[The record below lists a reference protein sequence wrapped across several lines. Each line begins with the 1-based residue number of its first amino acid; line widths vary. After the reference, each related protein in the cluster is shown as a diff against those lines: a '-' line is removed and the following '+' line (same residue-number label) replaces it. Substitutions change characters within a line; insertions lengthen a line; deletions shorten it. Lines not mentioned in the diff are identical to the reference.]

1 MLLQLEYESK
11 CLPVME
17 LFRFDGDP
25 CKWPDFIQNFK
36 NRVHD
41 KRSFTDDIR
50 MERLLSVLDG
60 EAKRTVTSI
69 GRSGLFYA
77 TAMKTLKS
85 NFGNPMVVS
94 FLKLKSVLDLPQ
106 ITNENRAGL
115 RAFHQQLKSVI
126 TWLNSMGDTS
136 AINSI
141 ENTTKAIARIPRY
154 LRSKFFRDF
163 KDAKLNNQ
171 SLNLTTFEIWL
182 GNKVAELFN
191 PISAIIDHQ
200 EKQRKDFHKDAHRLE
215 RDIRNPH
222 RTFLA
227 LAEGTSNY
235 HSNILRCWLCSKDHK
250 IAECNQFVTLSVDER
265 LRLVKINKLCFN
277 CLSNSHMIN
286 NCKSKVFCRVDN
298 CKKRHHTL
306 LHPANECDNSNSSSN
321 DTTQNYQTN
330 QHATIGLNDQTS
342 ESPQQSEAAVN
353 TQLGAKH
360 TFLQIIPVK
369 LSNGHTFIETNALLD
384 CGSDTTL
391 LRKDIAQRLN
401 LKGKQE
407 KLSVTSALSRSHNIH
422 SAAASFDISSRSV
435 SGSTQISAWIAH
447 NLKIPI

>member
-1 MLLQLEYESK
+1 MNCKPPIQLVKTVDLGLYYSYFFPKSSNDQVQMNNIRETTYSTPHTQYPDMKFVRPETPNPKNFDSSVSIHPNNCIDDFIDRLVEGKETVLPERDPDISASMLLQLEYESK

-60 EAKRTVTSI
+60 EAKRTVTTI

-141 ENTTKAIARIPRY
+141 ENTTKAITRLPRY
-154 LRSKFFRDF
+154 LRSKFYRDF

-171 SLNLTTFEIWL
+171 SLNLTKFEI
-182 GNKVAELFN
+182 
-191 PISAIIDHQ
+191 
-200 EKQRKDFHKDAHRLE
+200 
-215 RDIRNPH
+215 
-222 RTFLA
+222 
-227 LAEGTSNY
+227 
-235 HSNILRCWLCSKDHK
+235 
-250 IAECNQFVTLSVDER
+250 
-265 LRLVKINKLCFN
+265 
-277 CLSNSHMIN
+277 
-286 NCKSKVFCRVDN
+286 
-298 CKKRHHTL
+298 
-306 LHPANECDNSNSSSN
+306 
-321 DTTQNYQTN
+321 
-330 QHATIGLNDQTS
+330 
-342 ESPQQSEAAVN
+342 
-353 TQLGAKH
+353 
-360 TFLQIIPVK
+360 
-369 LSNGHTFIETNALLD
+369 
-384 CGSDTTL
+384 
-391 LRKDIAQRLN
+391 
-401 LKGKQE
+401 
-407 KLSVTSALSRSHNIH
+407 
-422 SAAASFDISSRSV
+422 
-435 SGSTQISAWIAH
+435 
-447 NLKIPI
+447 